1 MAKDQA
7 LEAARD
13 AQPAARVGD
22 EIAHGF
28 GLAGMIAGAVVG
40 ALVGAA
46 VLAATAATGG
56 LAIAIMGGAIAGGGL
71 SVLQV
76 VKGLSTVFDCPEPT
90 TGKLAQ
96 GSPNVFINGRAAVR
110 AGEDAASSCTGLALN
125 HPMWPFQVTVAEGS
139 ATVFINGKPAA
150 RLGSKLACGAHIKTG
165 SENVFIG
172 GSTVSV
178 AFVLDIEGWMKTGLE
193 VLGLAAVATAAV
205 LAAMVGA
212 TALAGLAVVGA
223 AVMGGMALLGDFGD
237 RLGPGYRDLLQ
248 GVAGMVLLGA
258 GPKVASQSKPYVVA
272 HVREVALYRRFDI
285 RGLRQEP
292 VVFTNGNLQGVVI
305 RDTNQGAR
313 AAKNADSS
321 HLTRLSERVQAR
333 DLKTG
338 RSTPNGNMATAH
350 AEIGLMQQAYEKG
363 LTKGENLTMSVY
375 GKEVCGYCRADI
387 VPMAEAVGLK
397 SIKIFEHESGNVIYW
412 REGMKTFIEYVK
424 Q

>member
-1 MAKDQA
+1 M
-7 LEAARD
+7 EAARD

-76 VKGLSTVFDCPEPT
+76 VKGLSTVFDWPEPT

-178 AFVLDIEGWMKTGLE
+178 AFVLDIEGWMKTSLE

-212 TALAGLAVVGA
+212 TALAGLVVVGA
-223 AVMGGMALLGDFGD
+223 AVMGGMALLGDLGD

-258 GPKVASQSKPYVVA
+258 GPKAAKLGKPKTSLLDELAANGVKFTPENVVA
-272 HVREVALYRRFDI
+272 AARDPNGRIVFLETGNSGAGLQHIVERHSSEFRKMGILEHDI
-285 RGLRQEP
+285 P
-292 VVFTNGNLQGVVI
+292 AMVMKAVVEGRIVGY
-305 RDTNQGAR
+305 QGAGEGR
-313 AAKNADSS
+313 PIYEVVVNGQVQ
-321 HLTRLSERVQAR
+321 RLAV
-333 DLKTG
+333 TIG
-338 RSTPNGNMATAH
+338 GNGYIVGANP
-350 AEIGLMQQAYEKG
+350 KG
-363 LTKGENLTMSVY
+363 
-375 GKEVCGYCRADI
+375 
-387 VPMAEAVGLK
+387 AV
-397 SIKIFEHESGNVIYW
+397 
-412 REGMKTFIEYVK
+412 R
-424 Q
+424 